1 MDENK
6 IREIIYELIQELV
19 GDTSVA
25 HQLDAALK
33 AHKHNN
39 YPTREEYEKLKAEVE
54 QLTDL
59 VGDTSVA
66 EQINTALNG

>member
-1 MDENK
+1 MDEIKKMIN
-6 IREIIYELIQELV
+6 ELV

-25 HQLDAALK
+25 QQLDAALRN
-33 AHKHNN
+33 HQHDN
-39 YPTREEYEKLKAEVE
+39 YPTREEYEILKQELE
-54 QLTDL
+54 RLSDL